1 MPAHG
6 IHVKT
11 VEDHPLDVIPTMD
24 DAHIPPEIARDIEV
38 ASGIATHAGIPQAHH
53 AKYTDAEADDRADA
67 KVATH
72 DGLASPHPA
81 ATAVGGKTLGL
92 ADGDVA
98 VLPTAAENQV
108 LKRGATGWE
117 AGPVPAEIAV
127 FKAEAEPAI
136 AADSVAIWCDTTVG
150 EERQWLIFGIDG
162 TVEGNKKVEMG

>member
-6 IHVKT
+6 IHIKT

-24 DAHIPPEIARDIEV
+24 EPHIPPEIARDTEV
-38 ASGIATHAGIPQAHH
+38 DGKIVTHKEDASAHH
-53 AKYTDAEADDRADA
+53 ARYTDAEADARADA

-72 DGLASPHPA
+72 DGLASPHPE
-81 ATAVGGKTLGL
+81 ATAIGGKTLGL

-98 VLPTAAENQV
+98 VLPVATEGDV

-117 AGPVPAEIAV
+117 PGPVPAEIAV
-127 FKAEAEPAI
+127 YKAEAEPAI

-150 EERQWLIFGIDG
+150 LEKWWLVFGTDG
-162 TVEGNKKVEMG
+162 TVAGNKKVEMG